1 MTLRQHAS
9 SALLVLLFNCLGL
22 IAVASWASALRQET
36 LDLVVA
42 LDLRARVLSDADR
55 CLHDLHREMTL
66 RVQAAGGQ
74 AAALDPSARLRLS
87 SALNACSDTL
97 RSLGEAAPSETRA
110 AEGQGISADGQRV
123 VATWTAIAQA
133 LETDAI
139 IAITQQVTVADPLA
153 AQLLTQALPAARDAQ
168 AAQLRAARDSFVDA
182 SRRADNIIIAGLLA
196 TVAMLGL
203 AVVLLLGRVLRGLRA
218 LSTATER
225 YAGGDFGHR
234 VALEGSDE
242 LAVVAQRV
250 NEMALRLEAARD
262 ERERRAADLQATVD
276 TLRAAQA
283 SLVRQE
289 KMAALG
295 DLVAGVAHEVNTPLG
310 VAVTTTSL
318 LVDNIDELNAHA
330 EAGTVTKGSLRRSLG
345 DARTMAT
352 LLTENLRRAATLI
365 QSFKQVAVDRGSVAT
380 RETRLAEWAGA
391 LIQSLTPLTRRYRV
405 RIEVDVEGDAAVV
418 LAAGELEQV
427 LTNLIVNACVH
438 GYGEADGE
446 ANGDRPISVG
456 LQLLP
461 DTFELTVRDAGAGMS
476 PEVAAR
482 VFEPFFT
489 TRRGQ
494 GGTGLGMH
502 IVHQLVAE
510 RFRGEIHFDSAL
522 GRGTCWTLRLPHP
535 TNALRRQTPRTM
547 S

>member
-1 MTLRQHAS
+1 MTLRQQAS
-9 SALLVLLFNCLGL
+9 SALLVLVLICLGS
-22 IAVASWASALRQET
+22 IAVATWARAQRQET

-42 LDLRARVLSDADR
+42 LDLRARLLAEADR
-55 CLHDLHREMTL
+55 CLHDHHREMTL

-74 AAALDPSARLRLS
+74 AAALDPSARGRLS
-87 SALNACSDTL
+87 SALNACSETL
-97 RSLGEAAPSETRA
+97 RSLGEAAPAETKA
-110 AEGQGISADGQRV
+110 VEGTGISADGQRL
-123 VATWTAIAQA
+123 VAAWMAIAQA
-133 LETDAI
+133 LEADPVT
-139 IAITQQVTVADPLA
+139 AITQQVTVADPLA

-168 AAQLRAARDSFVDA
+168 AAQLRAARDSFVDT
-182 SRRADNIIIAGLLA
+182 SRRADTIITAGLLA
-196 TVAMLGL
+196 PVAMLGL
-203 AVVLLLGRVLRGLRA
+203 AMALLLGRVLRGLRA

-225 YAGGDFGHR
+225 YASGDFGHR
-234 VALEGSDE
+234 VALDGSDE

-250 NEMALRLEAARD
+250 NDMASRLEAARD

-318 LVDNIDELNAHA
+318 LVENIDELTAHA
-330 EAGTVTKGSLRRSLG
+330 EAGTVTKGILRRSLG

-352 LLTENLRRAATLI
+352 LLSENLRRAATLI

-380 RETRLAEWAGA
+380 REARLAEWAGA
-391 LIQSLTPLTRRYRV
+391 LVQSLTPLTRRYRV
-405 RIEVDVEGDAAVV
+405 RIDVQVEGDAAVV

-438 GYGEADGE
+438 GYGEATGE
-446 ANGDRPISVG
+446 TTGERPVVVG
-456 LQLLP
+456 LRLLP
-461 DTFELTVRDAGAGMS
+461 DSLELTVRDTGAGMS

-510 RFRGEIHFDSAL
+510 RFRGEILLDSAP

-535 TNALRRQTPRTM
+535 TDALRRQTPRAL